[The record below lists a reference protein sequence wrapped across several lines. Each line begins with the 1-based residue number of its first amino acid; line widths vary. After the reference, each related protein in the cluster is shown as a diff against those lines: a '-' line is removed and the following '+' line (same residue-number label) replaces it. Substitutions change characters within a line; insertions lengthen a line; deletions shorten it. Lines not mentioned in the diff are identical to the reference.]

1 VQGASM
7 ATQAAPPTPS
17 VMDDVSHA
25 ALPGWYANF
34 QKSFGLSFLIICSGY
49 LMGKLATLGWVK
61 DLQDPLGWGWF
72 NGAGVV
78 FFFLGGLVI
87 AGIGLTCSVAFV
99 RSITVRP
106 RQPFLAFFT
115 LVGMFVFFGI
125 EVWASLSER
134 SDNLVAT
141 RADLAVLAALGFKG
155 VPPLSPT
162 VVVVSLMFPLGSL
175 YYGFVQQGKMRKSA
189 AELAEDQLNYAQEA
203 EAEKHKA
210 DMAALKARTR
220 KAQAQGLAGMLRAG
234 VQAAT
239 HDDEAPG
246 EAAASTPDPQ

>member
-1 VQGASM
+1 MATKDTKDKGSQGAS
-7 ATQAAPPTPS
+7 P
-17 VMDDVSHA
+17 MDDIAHA

-34 QKSFGLSFLIICSGY
+34 QQNFGLSFLIICSGY

-61 DLQDPLGWGWF
+61 DLESPLGWGWF

-99 RSITVRP
+99 RAITVRP
-106 RQPFLAFFT
+106 RQPALALFT
-115 LVGMFVFFGI
+115 LVGMFIFFGI

-134 SDNLVAT
+134 SEFLVAT
-141 RADLAVLAALGFKG
+141 PADKAVLSAFGFHG
-155 VPPLSPT
+155 VPPISPT

-175 YYGFVQQGKMRKSA
+175 YYGFVQQGKTRKSR
-189 AELAEDQLNYAQEA
+189 AELDEEKLSHEQEIEQERHNAE
-203 EAEKHKA
+203 
-210 DMAALKARTR
+210 MAALRAQTR
-220 KAQAQGLAGMLRAG
+220 QAQAKGLAGMLRAG

-239 HDDEAPG
+239 QDEAAPS
-246 EAAASTPDPQ
+246 EEDVSLADPQ